1 MTRDSSEPAAD
12 VWSNWLLHLR
22 HGDDPEYDRII
33 RARLE
38 RYADN
43 VLDGA
48 QLAAGMTLA
57 DIGAGEGLIGFRAID
72 RIGPSLRVLFVDVSE
87 PLLRHAKLLA
97 IERGVREQCAFH
109 HGAADKLTAIESGS
123 VDVITTRAV
132 LAYVADKLA
141 ALREFRRA
149 LKPGGRVSIAEPV
162 LRDEALAVSALREI
176 LEKRPAGHGGPVLS
190 LLHRWRAA
198 QFPDTLEKIQ
208 ASPITNYSE
217 RDLVGLFQACG
228 FTEIHLELHIDLLPF
243 IYTSW
248 ETFIRTAPH
257 PWAPPLG
264 EILAERFTP
273 EERKILEEDVRR
285 TVAAPKSVAV
295 ERVAYLTATKPP
307 S

>member
-1 MTRDSSEPAAD
+1 M
-12 VWSNWLLHLR
+12 WSNWLLHLR

-87 PLLRHAKLLA
+87 PLLRHAEVARDRARCSRAMRLPPWCRRQA
-97 IERGVREQCAFH
+97 DSHRERVRRRH
-109 HGAADKLTAIESGS
+109 HHPRGS
-123 VDVITTRAV
+123 RLCRRQA
-132 LAYVADKLA
+132 
-141 ALREFRRA
+141 RRA
-149 LKPGGRVSIAEPV
+149 ARIPPRAQARRPRFDRRTRPSRRSACRQRLAGDPREAARRTRRPCPV
-162 LRDEALAVSALREI
+162 AAAS
-176 LEKRPAGHGGPVLS
+176 LEGGPVSRHLGKDTGEPDHQLFRTRPGLGCS
-190 LLHRWRAA
+190 GRAA
-198 QFPDTLEKIQ
+198 
-208 ASPITNYSE
+208 SPRYTWSSTST
-217 RDLVGLFQACG
+217 CS
-228 FTEIHLELHIDLLPF
+228 PF
-243 IYTSW
+243 VHTSW

-257 PWAPPLG
+257 PLG
-264 EILAERFTP
+264 PAARRDPGRTLHA